1 MAKKYDEFLVNHQN
15 AQDKELQKERL
26 KTLILETLE
35 MFSSQGEDSAYIMTD
50 NQSLVDY
57 AILFLKKEV
66 LVPEDK
72 IKIVYD
78 VNSLKVLG
86 IEVYFK
92 ETSQ

>member
-1 MAKKYDEFLVNHQN
+1 MAKKYDEFLANHQK